1 MVFKLLFLGKS
12 DKAYAAIA
20 LAVFFFGLLVIGS
33 VAMPRANAAPSIT
46 LSPTSGP
53 PGTTVHVYGSGFTA
67 NGEINS
73 ELWNGTS
80 AYNFSAD
87 GNGNLN
93 TTVTV
98 PTVEA
103 GLYGFTI
110 TDQSTGSSTQTQ
122 CTVTQSSTAP
132 TPTPTASTSASHS
145 PAPTATPEFPP
156 LLAVVAVFTAGSAAA
171 FLIVRKRKTSN

>member
-53 PGTTVHVYGSGFTA
+53 AGTTVHVYGSGFTA

-87 GNGNLN
+87 ANGNLN
-93 TTVTV
+93 TTVIV
-98 PTVEA
+98 PSVES

-122 CTVTQSSTAP
+122 FTVTQSSTSATLDP
-132 TPTPTASTSASHS
+132 NRLHIGIALTNTNYNPRISTAISRCSSVRS
-145 PAPTATPEFPP
+145 RFRC
-156 LLAVVAVFTAGSAAA
+156 S
-171 FLIVRKRKTSN
+171 FLDG

>member
-12 DKAYAAIA
+12 NKAYATIA
-20 LAVFFFGLLVIGS
+20 LAMFFFGLLVIGS
-33 VAMPRANAAPSIT
+33 IAMPRANAAPSIT

-53 PGTTVHVYGSGFTA
+53 AGTTVHVYGSGFTA

-87 GNGNLN
+87 ANGNLN
-93 TTVTV
+93 TTVIV
-98 PTVEA
+98 PPVEA

-122 CTVTQSSTAP
+122 FTVTQSSASS
-132 TPTPTASTSASHS
+132 TPTPTSSTGASHS
-145 PAPTATPEFPP
+145 PTPATTPEFPS
-156 LLAVVAVFTAGSAAA
+156 LLAVLTVFMAGSAVA
-171 FLIVRKRKTSN
+171 FLMVRKRKANN